1 MESALWNILGYGLLP
16 LWLAAG
22 GADWLCHRRTNIER
36 TSGPRESQFHVAL
49 FLQIAVP
56 ALLALWLEITAAML
70 VLMLVGVLAHLFTSW
85 WDTNFAQPRRH
96 IAPIEQLVHSWLE
109 MLPVFALVIVVLLHA
124 GELLEPRWSLS
135 LRETRVSTVWSGVI
149 VTGFALGFSLIL
161 EEWWRARRAS
171 R

>member
-1 MESALWNILGYGLLP
+1 MELALWNILGFGILP

-22 GADWLCHRRTNIER
+22 GADWLCHRRTDIER
-36 TSGPRESQFHVAL
+36 TSGPRESQFHIAL

-70 VLMLVGVLAHLFTSW
+70 LLMLACVLVHMLTSW
-85 WDTNFAQPRRH
+85 WDTRFAQPRRH

-109 MLPVFALVIVVLLHA
+109 MLPVFALVIVVVLHA
-124 GELLEPRWSLS
+124 REFSDPRWGFPP
-135 LRETRVSTVWSGVI
+135 REIAVSTAWRWVV
-149 VTGFALGFSLIL
+149 VAGFAIGFGLIL
-161 EEWWRARRAS
+161 EEWWRGRRAM